1 MGIRECAAPSGASSS
16 QLLFCLEDSES
27 TCAGPVGASTLT
39 DASFEGDAKQLLRLH
54 RELHRQLL
62 EHLAAEAAYDHRHC
76 VLGAQSP
83 LLAVEDLVLAD
94 LRCRSLMLQSGSVIL
109 HLDVGEGVRATVVA
123 DQHRV

>member
-27 TCAGPVGASTLT
+27 TCAGPVGPSTLT

-76 VLGAQSP
+76 VLGAQP
-83 LLAVEDLVLAD
+83 ALLAVEDLVLAD
-94 LRCRSLMLQSGSVIL
+94 LRRRRFVLERSGVVL
-109 HLDVGEGVRATVVA
+109 HLDVREGVRSAAV
-123 DQHRV
+123 